1 MKITGSGEISSG
13 AAYRNRT
20 DDLRITRRTS
30 GVHRRPVSHNRP
42 ARAASRSEHVQA
54 DPGSLLADALAM
66 PALDQSAL
74 AAPRRVGPQ
83 GRTPVACAAGD
94 VLPDR
99 PGALYGP
106 AQATLCLQNTPRLSA
121 SVAHL
126 GSQPQ
131 RVRQDRPASVPVV
144 VSLGGQQSP
153 TWPLRPELQ
162 VVLGGLVIGQL
173 RISNAC

>member
-1 MKITGSGEISSG
+1 MRSARAVVCPDRGCPHSTGMFSQV
-13 AAYRNRT
+13 RPRT
-20 DDLRITRRTS
+20 RTPRTPRTP
-30 GVHRRPVSHNRP
+30 GQNSHNHGIVG
-42 ARAASRSEHVQA
+42 AS
-54 DPGSLLADALAM
+54 LM

-106 AQATLCLQNTPRLSA
+106 ARATLCLQNTPRLSA

-173 RISNAC
+173 RSSNAC